1 LLVVVVCLLFV
12 ATLAASS
19 PATTNHEPP
28 NTNQQS
34 PTTNHEPPTSLGEL
48 LDRASRYVEAFQRNF
63 GSVVAEERYEQTTRR
78 VMGATTTSV
87 QRGGGPTDTVLVSD
101 FLLVQVPGEGWLP
114 FRDVFERDGKQIRDR
129 QERLAALFL
138 NGSSRASFDQAR
150 AIMDESARY
159 NIGNVSRNINVPTL
173 PLPFLLAINRKRFQ
187 FKSVKRGDDD
197 PGAVVEFRE
206 SGRPT
211 FISTTGGRDLPVS
224 GRFWIDE
231 RDGIVLRTELHA
243 LDTSVEA
250 HITVSYE
257 PDAGTGLRVPVRM
270 EERYRRGRDPVEVRG
285 VATYSRFRRFQVS
298 TSEEVAN

>member
-1 LLVVVVCLLFV
+1 M
-12 ATLAASS
+12 AASS
-19 PATTNHEPP
+19 LRAATQDQPLTTNHQPP
-28 NTNQQS
+28 
-34 PTTNHEPPTSLGEL
+34 PSLGEL
-48 LDRASRYVEAFQRNF
+48 LDRASRYVESFQRNF

-78 VMGATTTSV
+78 VPSANTTSV
-87 QRGGGPTDTVLVSD
+87 QRGGGGPAETVLVSD

-114 FRDVFERDGKQIRDR
+114 FRDVFERDGKQVRDR

-138 NGSSRASFDQAR
+138 NGSSRGAFEQAR

-173 PLPFLLAINRKRFQ
+173 PLPFLLAASRKRFQ
-187 FKSVKRGDDD
+187 FKPVKRGDDD
-197 PGAVVEFRE
+197 PGAVIEFKE
-206 SGRPT
+206 TGRPT

-224 GRFWIDE
+224 GRFWLDDQ
-231 RDGIVLRTELHA
+231 DGTVLRTELHA
-243 LDTSVEA
+243 VDTSVEA

-257 PDAGTGLRVPVRM
+257 PDSGTGLRVPVRM

-298 TSEEVAN
+298 TSEEIAK

>member
-1 LLVVVVCLLFV
+1 MRVAALVTAMSLVW
-12 ATLAASS
+12 TSS
-19 PATTNHEPP
+19 TRAQVTVD
-28 NTNQQS
+28 
-34 PTTNHEPPTSLGEL
+34 EL
-48 LDRASRYVEAFQRNF
+48 LARAGAYVETFQRNF

-87 QRGGGPTDTVLVSD
+87 QRGGGGPTDTVLVSD

-114 FRDVFERDGKQIRDR
+114 FRDVFERDGKQVRDR

-138 NGSSRASFDQAR
+138 NGSSRASFEQAR

-173 PLPFLLAINRKRFQ
+173 PLPFLLASNRKRFQ
-187 FKSVKRGDDD
+187 FKSVKRSDDD
-197 PGAVVEFRE
+197 PGAVVEFKE

-224 GRFWIDE
+224 GRFWVDDQ
-231 RDGIVLRTELHA
+231 DGTVLRTELHA
-243 LDTSVEA
+243 VDTSVEA

-257 PDAGTGLRVPVRM
+257 PDPGTGLRVPVRM

-298 TSEEVAN
+298 TSEEIAK

>member
-1 LLVVVVCLLFV
+1 MVLFLLAGSSLYVAAPRTTGLQDGPSTKSQEPRTDIDGLL
-12 ATLAASS
+12 A
-19 PATTNHEPP
+19 
-28 NTNQQS
+28 
-34 PTTNHEPPTSLGEL
+34 
-48 LDRASRYVEAFQRNF
+48 RAGAYVESFQRNF

-78 VMGATTTSV
+78 VIGPTTSTV
-87 QRGGGPTDTVLVSD
+87 QRGGGGPTETVLVSD

-138 NGSSRASFDQAR
+138 NGSSRGAFEQAT

-159 NIGNVSRNINVPTL
+159 NIGSVSRNINVPTL
-173 PLPFLLAINRKRFQ
+173 PLPYLLAINRQRFQ
-187 FKSVKRGDDD
+187 FKLVKRGDDD
-197 PGAVVEFRE
+197 PGAVVEFKE
-206 SGRPT
+206 IGRPT
-211 FISTTGGRDLPVS
+211 FIRTTGGRDLPVS
-224 GRFWIDE
+224 GRFWVDE
-231 RDGIVLRTELHA
+231 RDGTVLRTELHA

-257 PDAGTGLRVPVRM
+257 PDASTGLRVPVRM

-298 TSEEVAN
+298 TSEEVAK

>member
-1 LLVVVVCLLFV
+1 MVLFLL
-12 ATLAASS
+12 ASS
-19 PATTNHEPP
+19 SSYSAAPRTTGLQDGPS
-28 NTNQQS
+28 TKNQG
-34 PTTNHEPPTSLGEL
+34 PRTDVDNL
-48 LDRASRYVEAFQRNF
+48 LARAGAYVESFQRNF

-78 VMGATTTSV
+78 VLGANTTSV
-87 QRGGGPTDTVLVSD
+87 QRGGGGPAETVLVSD

-114 FRDVFERDGKQIRDR
+114 FRDVFERDGKQVRDR

-138 NGSSRASFDQAR
+138 NGSSRGAFEQAR

-173 PLPFLLAINRKRFQ
+173 PLPFLLATNRKRFQ
-187 FKSVKRGDDD
+187 FKSVRRGDDD
-197 PGAVVEFRE
+197 PGAVVEFKE

-224 GRFWIDE
+224 GRFWMDE
-231 RDGIVLRTELHA
+231 RDGTVLRTELHA
-243 LDTSVEA
+243 ADTSVEA

-270 EERYRRGRDPVEVRG
+270 EERYRRARDPVEVRG

-298 TSEEVAN
+298 TSEEIAK